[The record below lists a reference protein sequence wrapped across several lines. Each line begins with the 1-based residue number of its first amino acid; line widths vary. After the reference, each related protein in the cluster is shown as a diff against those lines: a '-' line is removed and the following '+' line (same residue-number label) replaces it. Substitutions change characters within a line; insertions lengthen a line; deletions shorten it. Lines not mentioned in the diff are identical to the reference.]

1 MSDRLSRRAALL
13 AVGCA
18 GALTLAM
25 AASPAAFAADK
36 VYHIALSNSYIGNQW
51 RVQMVN
57 LTKAYATKYYADKV
71 KLTVVNSGTDVQ
83 AQIAAIDDMISQKVD
98 AILVDPASESALNPV
113 LEEAA
118 KQGIVVVDFDHA
130 VTAPSAYKVGVDFV
144 KFGGIMGQWM
154 ADTLKG
160 KGDIIM
166 NRGVPG
172 FEGDKAEYKGAT
184 DVLAK
189 YPDIHIVAEVY
200 GSVVAAGIHRA
211 PSIKVAEAAKVIE
224 NTQRDLNIALMNE
237 LSAICHALGLDTA
250 DVLALARTKWNFLPF
265 TPGLVGGHCIGVD
278 PYYLTHRAEK
288 AGYHP
293 EVILAGRRIND
304 LVGQRVAQECVRRL
318 LRNGHDFER
327 VTILGLTFKENVPD
341 IRNSKSVDIVREL
354 WSFGLDVQVHDPL
367 AASAHALHEYGITL
381 TDTAALAPADAVV
394 LAVPHE
400 SYLAEGWCSI
410 ERLLKN
416 GTGLVMDLKAKLD
429 RATKPAGVELWR
441 L

>member
-1 MSDRLSRRAALL
+1 MSDRLSRRASLL
-13 AVGCA
+13 ACA
-18 GALTLAM
+18 GALAFGM
-25 AASPAAFAADK
+25 AVSPAAFAADK

-118 KQGIVVVDFDHA
+118 KQGIIVVDFDHA

-200 GSVVAAGIHRA
+200 GKWDDSVSQAEIMKVLPAHPKIDGILNQAGDYGVVQALLNTHRSFVPMTGEGSNGWRLSMLKYRDQGLAGISVGDPPTLGA
-211 PSIKVAEAAKVIE
+211 YALKVAV
-224 NTQRDLNIALMNE
+224 
-237 LSAICHALGLDTA
+237 
-250 DVLALARTKWNFLPF
+250 DVLDGHPPASKDIN
-265 TPGLVGGHCIGVD
+265 VGI
-278 PYYLTHRAEK
+278 P
-288 AGYHP
+288 
-293 EVILAGRRIND
+293 
-304 LVGQRVAQECVRRL
+304 
-318 LRNGHDFER
+318 
-327 VTILGLTFKENVPD
+327 
-341 IRNSKSVDIVREL
+341 
-354 WSFGLDVQVHDPL
+354 
-367 AASAHALHEYGITL
+367 TL
-381 TDTAALAPADAVV
+381 TT
-394 LAVPHE
+394 E
-400 SYLAEGWCSI
+400 Q
-410 ERLLKN
+410 LKVGVN
-416 GTGLVMDLKAKLD
+416 VFPDLPPTVYDDIDIPGSGLQPLTIQDSLGK
-429 RATKPAGVELWR
+429 
-441 L
+441 